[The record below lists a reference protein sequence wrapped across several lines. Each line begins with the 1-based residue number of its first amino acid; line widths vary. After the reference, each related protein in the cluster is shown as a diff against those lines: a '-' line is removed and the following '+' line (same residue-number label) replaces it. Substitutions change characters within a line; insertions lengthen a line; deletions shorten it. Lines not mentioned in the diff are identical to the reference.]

1 MVGKTG
7 GKGKEVEKIL
17 QLTPIADH
25 TLYTF
30 SLYTWNCMHFSLE
43 HLKAEI
49 NRLPT
54 NYDSKFF

>member
-25 TLYTF
+25 ILYTF

-43 HLKAEI
+43 HLKPEI

-54 NYDSKFF
+54 N